1 MEHRYSI
8 RKALILDI
16 ELNHLRL
23 GRVRCKTR
31 DLGMGGMFVDMG
43 SSWLPANS
51 IVEVALKLLD
61 ANVMRR
67 FFIEALVVHNHD
79 GGVGLMFNDVDAA
92 FHEALHDLLF
102 GSLRQPFDRLAV
114 SGL

>member
-8 RKALILDI
+8 RKALVLDI

-31 DLGMGGMFVDMG
+31 DIGMGGTFVDTG
-43 SSWLPANS
+43 SFWLPAGS
-51 IVEVALKLLD
+51 IVKVALKLLD

-67 FFIEALVVHNHD
+67 FSIEALVVHNHD
-79 GGVGLMFNDVDAA
+79 GGVGLMFNDVDVV

-102 GSLRQPFDRLAV
+102 GSLRQSVDRLAV

>member
-8 RKALILDI
+8 RKALALDI

-23 GRVRCKTR
+23 GRVQCRTR
-31 DLGMGGMFVDMG
+31 DVGMGGMFVDMG

-51 IVEVALKLLD
+51 IVKVALKLLD

-67 FFIEALVVHNHD
+67 FFIEALVVHHHD
-79 GGVGLMFNDVDAA
+79 GGVGLMFNDVDAV

-102 GSLRQPFDRLAV
+102 GGSRQPVDRLAV